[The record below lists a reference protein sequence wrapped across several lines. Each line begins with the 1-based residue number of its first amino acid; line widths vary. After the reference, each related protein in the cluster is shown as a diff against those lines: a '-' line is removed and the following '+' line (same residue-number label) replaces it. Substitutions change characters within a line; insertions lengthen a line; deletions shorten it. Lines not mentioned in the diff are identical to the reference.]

1 MAITVA
7 LAGDT
12 MLGRGV
18 AERLREFGPAS
29 VFAPEIREVVRTA
42 DVCVANLECCVSDRG
57 EPWPAP
63 GKPFFF
69 RAPPVAAE
77 TLAWLGVDCA
87 TLANNHAL
95 DFGKQALLDTRSLL
109 AAAGIA
115 SVGAGATEDEAR
127 EPVVLDA
134 AGARLAV
141 VGVTD
146 HPADYAAGSGRAGV
160 AFADLREGVPAWL
173 ARNVGAQHRAAG
185 VDAVLVSPHW
195 GPNMASEPLSYVRE
209 AAGALLAAGAT
220 FVAGHSAHV
229 FHGVA
234 GPVAY
239 DLGDFVDDY
248 RVDPYLRNDLGI
260 LVLLTLDG
268 DGPQRMRIV
277 PLGLDF
283 CFTRLASEE
292 EYAWITRRFVA
303 ACAALGSEWEIRDEK
318 DQLVLDRPRP

>member
-1 MAITVA
+1 MAMTVA

-18 AERLREFGPAS
+18 AEHLREFGPRS
-29 VFAPEIREVVRTA
+29 VFAPEIRDVISAAE
-42 DVCVANLECCVSDRG
+42 VCVVNLECCISDRG

-77 TLAWLGVDCA
+77 TLAWLGVDCV

-95 DFGKQALLDTRSLL
+95 DFGRQALLDTRALL
-109 AAAGIA
+109 SIVGVE
-115 SVGAGATEDEAR
+115 SVGAGASEDEAR
-127 EPVVLDA
+127 QPVVLDA
-134 AGARLAV
+134 AGSRLAV

-146 HPADYAAGSGRAGV
+146 HPADYAAGPDSAGV
-160 AFADLREGVPAWL
+160 AYADLREGLPGWL
-173 ARNVGAQHRAAG
+173 SESVEVQRRAAG

-195 GPNMASEPLSYVRE
+195 GPNMATGPLGYVRE
-209 AAGALLAAGAT
+209 AGRALVAAGAT
-220 FVAGHSAHV
+220 VVAGHSAHV
-229 FHGVA
+229 FQGVA
-234 GPVAY
+234 GSIAY

-260 LVLLTLDG
+260 LALLTLDG
-268 DGPQRMRIV
+268 DGPRRIQVV

-283 CFTRLASEE
+283 CFTRLATEE
-292 EYAWITRRFVA
+292 EHAWIARRLVT

-318 DQLVLDRPRP
+318 DQIVLDRPRP